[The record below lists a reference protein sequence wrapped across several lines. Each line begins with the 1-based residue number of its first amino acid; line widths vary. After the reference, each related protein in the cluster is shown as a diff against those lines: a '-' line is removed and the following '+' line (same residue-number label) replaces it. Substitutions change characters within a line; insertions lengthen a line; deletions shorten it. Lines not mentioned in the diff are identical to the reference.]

1 MDYRSYIKRIE
12 FALAKIKAGE
22 KIQEI
27 PWQEVVVRELN
38 EISKDCAKELQTETG
53 QIGNKGDYQLGLDEW
68 PPTRI
73 LSSTFICM
81 GRLDNAREA
90 WIKRGTAILNK
101 GLSPNDTRSF
111 WLWSAFIGP

>member
-1 MDYRSYIKRIE
+1 MRRIQSVLE
-12 FALAKIKAGE
+12 KIKAAD
-22 KIQEI
+22 KIQES

-73 LSSTFICM
+73 LSLMLALS
-81 GRLDNAREA
+81 A
-90 WIKRGTAILNK
+90 WAGWIMHEKHVT
-101 GLSPNDTRSF
+101 GLFHFGGCTIYYF
-111 WLWSAFIGP
+111 QSAPYQYLCFLV